1 MSRRSTR
8 RVAAVL
14 SAVALAI
21 GGAALTAGAEATIHA
36 KPVSCCTG
44 F

>member
-1 MSRRSTR
+1 MSRRTTH

-21 GGAALTAGAEATIHA
+21 GGAALTAGGEASIQA